1 VIVVRSLGRQD
12 YEPLW
17 RRMQE
22 FTNTRSAATPD
33 EIWFTEHPPVFTL
46 GLNASPEHLLAPG
59 DIPVVQVDRGGQ
71 VTYHGPGQLMIYPLI
86 DLKRA
91 GLGVRDLVTGLEQC
105 IVDLVAEFGVEALAR
120 KDAPGVYVQQQ
131 KIASVGLRIRR
142 GASFHGMALNI
153 DVDLEPFSRI
163 NPCGFSDL
171 EVTNLRSLGIENG
184 RGEIQSLVQGNL
196 LRHLRLQ
203 REKIVSDH

>member
-1 VIVVRSLGRQD
+1 MIIVRTLGRQA

-17 RRMQE
+17 RRMQA
-22 FTNTRSAATPD
+22 FTD
-33 EIWFTEHPPVFTL
+33 ERQADTADELWFCEHPSVFTL
-46 GLNASPEHLLAPG
+46 GLNARREHLLAPS

-86 DLKRA
+86 DIRRA
-91 GLGVRDLVTGLEQC
+91 RLGVRDLVTGLEQSV
-105 IVDLVAEFGVEALAR
+105 VDLVADFGLRAAAR
-120 KDAPGVYVQQQ
+120 PEAPGVYVEGR

-163 NPCGFSDL
+163 NPCGFRDL
-171 EVTNLRSLGIENG
+171 EVTDLRALGITASRADIES
-184 RGEIQSLVQGNL
+184 RVCEL
-196 LRHLRLQ
+196 LLSRLGLAQ
-203 REKIVSDH
+203 AEKVSN

>member
-1 VIVVRSLGRQD
+1 MIIVRTLGRQA

-17 RRMQE
+17 RRMQA
-22 FTNTRSAATPD
+22 FTD
-33 EIWFTEHPPVFTL
+33 ERQADTADELWFCEHPSVFTL
-46 GLNASPEHLLAPG
+46 GLNARREHLLAPG

-86 DLKRA
+86 DIRRA
-91 GLGVRDLVTGLEQC
+91 RLGVRDLVTGLEQSV
-105 IVDLVAEFGVEALAR
+105 VDLAADFGIRAAAR
-120 KDAPGVYVQQQ
+120 PEAPGVYVEGR

-163 NPCGFSDL
+163 NPCGFRDL
-171 EVTNLRSLGIENG
+171 EVTDLRALGITASRADIES
-184 RGEIQSLVQGNL
+184 RVCEL
-196 LRHLRLQ
+196 LLSRLGLAQ
-203 REKIVSDH
+203 AEKVSN